1 MHLALPRT
9 SAIALTVLALVG
21 LCAAPAL
28 RADAGHDHGDA
39 ASKVSQPG
47 VPRFSA
53 ASDLFEL
60 VGVLNGRQLTLYL
73 DRSADNSPVKG
84 AKLVLDIG
92 GAEIV
97 TRARADG
104 EFEATLPQPLKPG
117 VTAVTATVVAGP
129 QTDLLLGEFMIPD
142 ELRAEAP
149 PARRWQ
155 QVTGWTA
162 AAILLF
168 TALAWLGRRAWGR
181 RAARVGGAT

>member
-1 MHLALPRT
+1 MHLVLPRP

-21 LCAAPAL
+21 LCAAPTL

-39 ASKVSQPG
+39 GSKVSSPG
-47 VPRFSA
+47 LPRFTA

-73 DRSADNSPVKG
+73 DRSADNSPVQG
-84 AKLVLDIG
+84 AKLELEIG
-92 GAEIV
+92 GAGID

-104 EFEATLPQPLKPG
+104 EFEATLPQALKPG
-117 VTAVTATVVAGP
+117 VTPVTATVVAGA
-129 QTDLLLGEFMIPD
+129 QTDLLAGEFMIPD

-149 PARRWQ
+149 RASRWQ
-155 QVTGWTA
+155 QVAAWTA
-162 AAILLF
+162 AGLLLF

-181 RAARVGGAT
+181 RVARVAGAA